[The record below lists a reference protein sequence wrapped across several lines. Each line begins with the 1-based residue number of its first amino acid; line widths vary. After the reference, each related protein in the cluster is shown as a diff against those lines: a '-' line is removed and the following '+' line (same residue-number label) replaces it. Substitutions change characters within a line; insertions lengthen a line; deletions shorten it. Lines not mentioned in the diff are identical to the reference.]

1 MNMTLEKFENEIE
14 NNKIKINNINYEI
27 KEQNFKLNVFVNF
40 GEIEFEFEIDEEYE
54 INDDCIKIGS
64 LTIYKEE
71 FENEIEIDLHELQ
84 FKECNIYNFFN
95 EVNNEKRIFS
105 SLNEELFKK
114 ITDNFISIELDINEF

>member
-64 LTIYKEE
+64 LTIYKE
-71 FENEIEIDLHELQ
+71 N
-84 FKECNIYNFFN
+84 FKEKN
-95 EVNNEKRIFS
+95 
-105 SLNEELFKK
+105 
-114 ITDNFISIELDINEF
+114 DNKQR